1 MDGDAIQENTDGDD
15 IRVKMVAVTWLEF
28 EVVKGVKWV
37 VTYHSYHW

>member
-1 MDGDAIQENTDGDD
+1 MKICG
-15 IRVKMVAVTWLEF
+15 MSVAVTWLEF